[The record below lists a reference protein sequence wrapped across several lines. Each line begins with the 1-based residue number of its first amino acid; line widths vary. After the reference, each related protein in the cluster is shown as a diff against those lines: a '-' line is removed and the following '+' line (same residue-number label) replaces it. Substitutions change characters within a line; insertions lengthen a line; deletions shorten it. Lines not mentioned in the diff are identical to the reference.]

1 MSSKN
6 CPESTRQKMINM
18 MYLVLTAMLALN
30 VASEVLE
37 SFRIVDASLTQTLNN
52 IKRKNDQIYSA
63 FDAAYVANPAKVKDW
78 KDKADQVNK
87 KTTELITKIK
97 DLKEELVLASGGIPL
112 KESRAEGSSFLS
124 TSEPFIV
131 NSKGDT
137 ILIKKEDD
145 LNTPSEIM
153 IKQKKANDL
162 KNSINGFRDFLA
174 SFLEDGSTLREN
186 VIKQLDTPDARVDL
200 SEGGEKKSWES
211 LHFENKPLI
220 AVITL
225 LSKMQIDIE
234 NAETNV
240 ISSLFS
246 QIDAASFKFNRLGA
260 RILAKS
266 TYVLQGD
273 QFEAEIFLAAE
284 DTTQQPEIFVGNT
297 KLTMRDGKGIYKAST
312 SQIGTFKWGG
322 LIKYKNPEGNINSYP
337 FEGEYQVGKP
347 SATISPTKMNVMY
360 VGIANPVKVSADGV
374 ASENLVVTMTNGGR
388 IEKAGDDYL
397 AYPSKLDATGKNTLI
412 TVSAKFGSETKPMG
426 SMEFRVKEVPPPV
439 ATISGKNGGNLKKED
454 LLAEDGVFAE
464 LKDFDFDLKF
474 KVVQFDVSISGTS
487 YVKTYS
493 SKDNKFTPEQRDQFS
508 KLSMNSLIYIDNIMA
523 KGDDGQPARPLAPI
537 SFKIK

>member
-1 MSSKN
+1 
-6 CPESTRQKMINM
+6 MINM

-63 FDAAYVANPAKVKDW
+63 FDAAYIANPAKVKEW

-87 KTTELITKIK
+87 KTSELITKIK

-112 KESRAEGSSFLS
+112 KEAKADGGFILS
-124 TSEPFIV
+124 ANEPFVV

-153 IKQKKANDL
+153 IQKKKANDL
-162 KNSINGFRDFLA
+162 KNSINGYRDFLA
-174 SFLEDGSTLREN
+174 SFLEEGSTLREN
-186 VIKQLDTPDARVDL
+186 VTKQLDTPDPRVDL

-211 LHFENKPLI
+211 LHFESKPLI

-297 KLTMRDGKGIYKAST
+297 KLTMRDGKGIYKVPT

-347 SATISPTKMNVMY
+347 SATISPTKMNIMY
-360 VGIANPVKVSADGV
+360 VGIANPIKVSVAGV
-374 ASENLVVTMTNGGR
+374 ASENLVVSMTNGGR

-397 AYPSKLDATGKNTLI
+397 AYPTKLDATGKSTSI
-412 TVSAKFGSETKPMG
+412 TVSAKVGGELRPMG
-426 SMEFRVKEVPPPV
+426 SMEYRVKEVPPPV

-454 LLAEDGVFAE
+454 LLAEDGVIAD

-474 KVVQFDVSISGTS
+474 RVTQFDVSISGT
-487 YVKTYS
+487 YDKTMS
-493 SKDNKFTPEQRDQFS
+493 SKDNKFTSEQRTQFG
-508 KLSMNSLIYIDNIMA
+508 KLSTGSIIYIDNIMA

>member
-52 IKRKNDQIYSA
+52 IKRKNDQIYGA
-63 FDAAYVANPAKVKDW
+63 FDAAYISNPAKVKEW

-87 KTTELITKIK
+87 RTTDLITQIK
-97 DLKEELVLASGGIPL
+97 DLKEQLVIASGGIPL
-112 KESRAEGSSFLS
+112 KQVKTEGGSLSSGD
-124 TSEPFIV
+124 PIIV

-153 IKQKKANDL
+153 IQKKKANEL
-162 KNSINGFRDFLA
+162 KNNINEYRDFLA
-174 SFLEDGSTLREN
+174 SFMEKGSTLSDN
-186 VIKQLDTPDARVDL
+186 IIKQLDTSDPRVDL
-200 SEGGEKKSWES
+200 SEGGVKKTWES
-211 LHFENKPLI
+211 LHFESKPLI

-266 TYVLQGD
+266 TYVLEGD

-297 KLTMRDGKGIYKAST
+297 KLSMRDGKGIYKAT
-312 SQIGTFKWGG
+312 ASQVGTFKWGG

-347 SATISPTKMNVMY
+347 SATISLTKMNVMY
-360 VGIANPVKVSADGV
+360 LGIANPIKVSVPGV
-374 ASENLVVTMTNGGR
+374 ASENLEITVNNGR
-388 IEKAGDDYL
+388 FEKNGDDFFV
-397 AYPSKLDATGKNTLI
+397 YPAKLDITGKNTSI
-412 TVSAKFGSETKPMG
+412 SVVAKMNGEKRPMG
-426 SMEFRVKEVPPPV
+426 SMPIRVKEVPPPL
-439 ATISGKNGGNLKKED
+439 ATIGGKNGGNLKKEE
-454 LLAEDGVFAE
+454 LMAEDGIFAD

-474 KVVQFDVSISGTS
+474 RVTQFDVTYSGAGG

-493 SKDNKFTPEQRDQFS
+493 SKDNKFTSEQKDQFG
-508 KLSMNSLIYIDNIMA
+508 KLTQGSLIFIDNIMA
-523 KGDDGQPARPLAPI
+523 KGDDGQPARPLSPI
-537 SFKIK
+537 SFKIR

>member
-63 FDAAYVANPAKVKDW
+63 FDAAYIANPAKVKDW

-87 KTTELITKIK
+87 KTSELIIKIK

-112 KESRAEGSSFLS
+112 KQEEPGFILPS
-124 TSEPFIV
+124 TEPYIV
-131 NSKGDT
+131 SSKGDT

-153 IKQKKANDL
+153 IQQKKATDL
-162 KNSINGFRDFLA
+162 KKSINEYRDFLA
-174 SFLEDGSTLREN
+174 AFLEEGSTIREN
-186 VIKQLDTPDARVDL
+186 ITKQLDTPDPRIDI

-211 LHFENKPLI
+211 LHFESKPLI

-234 NAETNV
+234 NAETNI
-240 ISSLFS
+240 ISTFYSN
-246 QIDAASFKFNRLGA
+246 IDAASFKFNRLGA
-260 RILAKS
+260 RILATS

-297 KLTMRDGKGIYKAST
+297 KLTMKDGKGIYKVSAS
-312 SQIGTFKWGG
+312 QEGTFKWGG

-337 FEGEYQVGKP
+337 FEGEYQVGRP
-347 SATISPTKMNVMY
+347 SVTISPTKMNVMY
-360 VGIANPVKVSADGV
+360 LGIPNPIKVSVPGV
-374 ASENLVVTMTNGGR
+374 ASQNLEVSVNNGR
-388 IEKAGDDYL
+388 IEKSGEDYL
-397 AYPSKLDATGKNTLI
+397 VYPAKLDVTGKNTSI
-412 TVSAKFGSETKPMG
+412 SVIAKMNNEKRPMG
-426 SMEFRVKEVPPPV
+426 SMVFRVKEVPPPV
-439 ATISGKNGGNLKKED
+439 ATIGGKNGGNLKRED
-454 LLAEDGVFAE
+454 LLAEDGIFAE

-474 KVVQFDVSISGTS
+474 KVIQFDVTISGT
-487 YVKTYS
+487 YVKTFP
-493 SKDNKFTPEQRDQFS
+493 SKDNKFTTEQRDQFG
-508 KLSMNSLIYIDNIMA
+508 KLTMGSIIFIDNIMA

>member
-30 VASEVLE
+30 VSVEVLE
-37 SFRIVDASLTQTLNN
+37 SFRIIDSSLTQTLNN
-52 IKRKNDQIYSA
+52 IKRKNEQIYGA
-63 FDAAYVANPAKVKDW
+63 FDAAYLANPAKVKEW

-87 KTTELITKIK
+87 KTSELITNIK
-97 DLKEELVLASGGIPL
+97 DLKEQLVIASGGSFL
-112 KESRAEGSSFLS
+112 KEAEPGFVLS
-124 TSEPFIV
+124 TEPTIV

-137 ILIKKEDD
+137 IIIKREDD

-153 IKQKKANDL
+153 IQKKKATDL
-162 KNSINGFRDFLA
+162 KNSINEYRDFLA
-174 SFLEDGSTLREN
+174 SFLEKGSPLSEN
-186 VIKQLDTPDARVDL
+186 IIKQMDTSDPRINIK
-200 SEGGEKKSWES
+200 EGGEKKTWES
-211 LHFENKPLI
+211 LNFESKPLI

-225 LSKMQIDIE
+225 LSKMQIDIQ

-260 RILAKS
+260 RILATS

-273 QFEAEIFLAAE
+273 EFEAEIFLAAE

-297 KLTMRDGKGIYKAST
+297 KLAMRDGKGIYKAT
-312 SQIGTFKWGG
+312 ASQVGTFKWGG

-360 VGIANPVKVSADGV
+360 IGIANPIKVSAPGA
-374 ASENLVVTMTNGGR
+374 ASENLVVTINNGR
-388 IEKAGDDYL
+388 IEKSGDDYL
-397 AYPSKLDATGKNTLI
+397 AYPSKLDATGKSTTI
-412 TVSAKFGSETKPMG
+412 SVSARSGGELRTMG
-426 SMEFRVKEVPPPV
+426 SMEFRVKEVPPPL
-439 ATISGKNGGNLKKED
+439 ATIGGKNGGNLKKEE
-454 LLAEDGVFAE
+454 LLAEDGVFAD

-474 KVVQFDVSISGTS
+474 KVTQFDVNISGT
-487 YVKTYS
+487 YVKTFN
-493 SKDNKFTPEQRDQFS
+493 SKDNKFTSEQKDQFG
-508 KLSMNSLIYIDNIMA
+508 KLTQGSIIFIDNIMA
-523 KGDDGQPARPLAPI
+523 KGDDGQPARPLSPI
-537 SFKIK
+537 SFKIR

>member
-52 IKRKNDQIYSA
+52 IKRKNDQIYGA
-63 FDAAYVANPAKVKDW
+63 FDAAYIANPAKVKEW

-87 KTTELITKIK
+87 KTSELTTKIK
-97 DLKEELVLASGGIPL
+97 DLKEELVLASGGTPL
-112 KESRAEGSSFLS
+112 KEAKAEGGFVLSS
-124 TSEPFIV
+124 SEPFIV

-137 ILIKKEDD
+137 VLIKKEDD

-153 IKQKKANDL
+153 IQQKKANDL
-162 KNSINGFRDFLA
+162 KNSISGYRDFLS
-174 SFLEDGSTLREN
+174 SFLEEGSTLREN
-186 VIKQLDTPDARVDL
+186 VMKQLDTPDPRVDL

-211 LHFENKPLI
+211 LHFESKPLI

-240 ISSLFS
+240 ISNLYSE
-246 QIDAASFKFNRLGA
+246 IDAASFKFNRLGA

-273 QFEAEIFLAAE
+273 EFEAEIFLAAE

-297 KLTMRDGKGIYKAST
+297 KLTMRDGKGIYKASG
-312 SQIGTFKWGG
+312 SQVGTFKWGG

-374 ASENLVVTMTNGGR
+374 ASENLLVTMTNGGR
-388 IEKAGDDYL
+388 IEKAGDDYM
-397 AYPSKLDATGKNTLI
+397 AYPSKLDATGKSTLI
-412 TVSAKFGSETKPMG
+412 TVSAKVGGETKPMG
-426 SMEFRVKEVPPPV
+426 SMEFRVKAVPPPI
-439 ATISGKNGGNLKKED
+439 AEISGKNGGDLRKED
-454 LLAEDGVFAE
+454 LLVEEGIFAE

-474 KVVQFDVSISGTS
+474 KVTQFDVSISGT
-487 YVKTYS
+487 YDKTIP
-493 SKDNKFTPEQRDQFS
+493 SKDNKFTSEQKAQFS
-508 KLSMNSLIYIDNIMA
+508 KLSTGSLIYIDNIMA

>member
-52 IKRKNDQIYSA
+52 IKRKNDQIYGA
-63 FDAAYVANPAKVKDW
+63 FDAAYISNPAKVKEW

-87 KTTELITKIK
+87 RTADLITQIK
-97 DLKEELVLASGGIPL
+97 DLKEQLVLASGGLPL
-112 KESRAEGSSFLS
+112 KQVQAEGGSLASG
-124 TSEPFIV
+124 EPIIV
-131 NSKGDT
+131 NTKGDT

-153 IKQKKANDL
+153 IQQKKASEL
-162 KNSINGFRDFLA
+162 KNNINEYRDFLA
-174 SFLEDGSTLREN
+174 SFLEKGSPLSEN
-186 VIKQLDTPDARVDL
+186 IVKQLDTSDPKINL
-200 SEGGEKKSWES
+200 NEGGEKKSWES
-211 LHFENKPLI
+211 LHFESKPLI

-260 RILAKS
+260 RILATS

-297 KLTMRDGKGIYKAST
+297 KLTMRDGKGIYKAT
-312 SQIGTFKWGG
+312 ASQVGTFKWGG

-347 SATISPTKMNVMY
+347 SATVSPTKMNVMY
-360 VGIANPVKVSADGV
+360 IGIANPIKVSVPGA
-374 ASENLVVTMTNGGR
+374 ASENLVVTINNGR
-388 IEKAGDDYL
+388 IEKSGDDYL
-397 AYPSKLDATGKNTLI
+397 AYPSKLDATGKNTTI
-412 TVSAKFGSETKPMG
+412 SVSTRSGSELRPMG
-426 SMEFRVKEVPPPV
+426 SMDFRVKEVPPPL
-439 ATISGKNGGNLKKED
+439 ATIGGKNGGTLKKEE
-454 LLAEDGVFAE
+454 LLAEDGLFAD

-474 KVVQFDVSISGTS
+474 KVIQFDVNISGT

-493 SKDNKFTPEQRDQFS
+493 SKDNKFTSEQKDQFG
-508 KLSMNSLIYIDNIMA
+508 KLAQGSIIFIDNIMA
-523 KGDDGQPARPLAPI
+523 KGDDGQPARPLSPI
-537 SFKIK
+537 SFKIR

>member
-63 FDAAYVANPAKVKDW
+63 FDAAYIANPAKVKEW

-87 KTTELITKIK
+87 KTSELITKIK

-112 KESRAEGSSFLS
+112 KEAKTDGGFILS
-124 TSEPFIV
+124 TSEPFVV

-153 IKQKKANDL
+153 IQKKKANDL
-162 KNSINGFRDFLA
+162 KNNINEYRDFLA
-174 SFLEDGSTLREN
+174 SFLEEGSTLREN
-186 VIKQLDTPDARVDL
+186 VTKQLDTPDPRVDL

-211 LHFENKPLI
+211 LHFESKPLI

-273 QFEAEIFLAAE
+273 EFEAEIFLAAE
-284 DTTQQPEIFVGNT
+284 DTTQQPEIYVGNT
-297 KLTMRDGKGIYKAST
+297 KLTMRDGKGIYKASG

-360 VGIANPVKVSADGV
+360 VGIANPIKVSVAGV
-374 ASENLVVTMTNGGR
+374 ASENLVVSMTNGGR

-397 AYPSKLDATGKNTLI
+397 AYPNKLDATGKSTSI
-412 TVSAKFGSETKPMG
+412 TVSAKVGGELKPMG
-426 SMEFRVKEVPPPV
+426 SMEYRVKEVPPPV

-454 LLAEDGVFAE
+454 LLAEDGVIAE
-464 LKDFDFDLKF
+464 LKDFDFDLKY
-474 KVVQFDVSISGTS
+474 KVTQFDVNISGT
-487 YVKTYS
+487 YVKTFS
-493 SKDNKFTPEQRDQFS
+493 AKDNKFTSEQKDQFS
-508 KLSMNSLIYIDNIMA
+508 KLSIGSLIYIDNIMA